1 MMLRISP
8 KDASSDEQCLI
19 LKLLCECF
27 RDACSLV
34 NYACNGDLMELFN
47 NYPYYKPTWVFA
59 VKDGGE
65 LASMLYIVDRLIK
78 VNGEAIN
85 VGGVAGVCTSVKRR
99 GRGYASSLL
108 KYAVD
113 ELRGNYDALA
123 LFTTYGSL
131 AYSIYRRVGFK
142 DVYLREYGIV
152 PVIDL
157 RQFSDRE
164 LSVSNANESDAD
176 ALLRI
181 YNSEVKDLDGVLIRN
196 SDYVRGHVIKAT
208 WLRLTRGTNV
218 NVLKLSN
225 GTGTLAYAL
234 TTGINDDGVIT
245 VEEVASINCESAL
258 TLLNHIAK
266 VNGAKGLIIYAPPK
280 LLKCINAQVFK
291 APSTYMVMNLGGI
304 NYGEIKEPYIYR
316 VDQW

>member
-8 KDASSDEQCLI
+8 KDVSSDEQCVMLR
-19 LKLLCECF
+19 LLCECF

-59 VKDGGE
+59 VRDGGE
-65 LASMLYIVDRLIK
+65 LVSMLYIVDRLIRI
-78 VNGEAIN
+78 NGNAIN
-85 VGGVAGVCTSVKRR
+85 VGGVAGVCTSIKHRS
-99 GRGYASSLL
+99 RGYASSLL

-113 ELRGNYDALA
+113 ELKGTYDALA

-157 RQFSDRE
+157 RQISDGE
-164 LSVSNANESDAD
+164 LSVSNVNEPDVNS
-176 ALLRI
+176 LLSI
-181 YNSEVKDLDGVLIRN
+181 YNTEASDFDGVLIRN
-196 SDYVRGHVIKAT
+196 SDYVRDHVIKAT
-208 WLRLTRGTNV
+208 WLRLTRGANV

-225 GTGTLAYAL
+225 GTDTLAYAL
-234 TTGINDDGVIT
+234 TTGINDGVMT
-245 VEEVASINCESAL
+245 VEEIASINCESAL

-266 VNGAKGLIIYAPPK
+266 VNGAKGLIIYASPK
-280 LLKCINAQVFK
+280 LLKCINARVFK
-291 APSTYMVMNLGGI
+291 VPNTYMVMNLGGI

-316 VDQW
+316 IDQW